1 MQAETGRREP
11 IRRAKKQHK
20 TICQGGTNNTGDKS
34 GEQEKRRSHLQ
45 ACPMPSNPRRAHI
58 LPIGAIGGQLF
69 VLMFKG
75 KYDLKCF

>member
-34 GEQEKRRSHLQ
+34 GEQEKRRGPIFKHVPCLQ
-45 ACPMPSNPRRAHI
+45 THVGPTCC
-58 LPIGAIGGQLF
+58 LGAIGGQLF

-75 KYDLKCF
+75 KYDQKCF